1 MEQKRRP
8 ENEAL
13 SRMSTRKSMRGGV
26 FGFGS
31 NSKQTSTNT
40 LKAKRNY
47 NLKHSKSRVAN
58 VLGTPGQI
66 RYTNKERIESEYQK
80 AISELRK
87 LDKPVES
94 ASALRTVTEKVKT
107 ALESQEAREAGA
119 VVITIPIGV
128 AQLFLKVAR
137 VMLSAFVFLFWDI
150 PTMGSVPLSP
160 YVLPNKNFNTTK
172 NVYNTMR
179 KFTGA
184 NTRKNVVNYK

>member
-1 MEQKRRP
+1 MY
-8 ENEAL
+8 
-13 SRMSTRKSMRGGV
+13 TRKAKRGGV

-31 NSKQTSTNT
+31 KNSVNSSTNA
-40 LKAKRNY
+40 LKMKRNY

-58 VLGTPGQI
+58 VLGAPGQI

-150 PTMGSVPLSP
+150 PTMGSIPLSP